1 MAQHRLAK
9 PLEIDISSSA
19 FKENPYPTFAAMHAA
34 GDVIPLKLPIFGGVW
49 MTTTHAATEAM
60 LKDNALFVME
70 GRNAGK
76 SGAAGV
82 PTWWMPKSIKLMT
95 SIMLLKDEPEH
106 RRLRKLVDQA
116 FSRRGITDMRPNIEA
131 IANRLLD
138 RMSAQAEVD
147 LVADYARALP
157 LEVICELLGLPDQDR
172 AAFSEWS
179 ENAVSL
185 NNPAALLRALGGV
198 SKMSN
203 YVRQQVEIVR
213 KEPREGLIGE
223 LVRAQ
228 QDGDKLDVDEL
239 VAMVLLL
246 LIAGFETTTHLI
258 TDSIVAL
265 EANPDQ
271 KEYLLADP
279 AARME
284 RAVEELARH
293 TGSIQATKPRFVAR
307 DTEFFGQKMKRGE
320 VIMAAIAAANMDAKV
335 FVEPDK
341 LDLQRFPN
349 PHLVFATGIH
359 FCLGQQLARV
369 ETQCALSRLYARF
382 PNIEI
387 TPPKTA
393 DYFDRPGMRGLTA
406 LRARPVPG
414 VSRAAA

>member
-1 MAQHRLAK
+1 MAPYRLSR
-9 PLEIDISSSA
+9 PLDIDISSSA

-34 GDVIPLKLPIFGGVW
+34 GDVIPIRLPIFGGVW

-60 LKDNALFVME
+60 LKDSDRFVME

-76 SGAAGV
+76 GGAAGM

-95 SIMLLKDEPEH
+95 NIMLLKDEPEH

-116 FSRRGITDMRPNIEA
+116 FSRRGIADMRPQIEA
-131 IANRLLD
+131 IADRLLD
-138 RMSAQAEVD
+138 AMAGREEVD
-147 LVADYARALP
+147 LLADYARQLP

-179 ENAVSL
+179 ESAVNV
-185 NNPAALLRALGGV
+185 NNPTGLLRALGGV
-198 SKMSN
+198 SKMSG
-203 YVRQQVEIVR
+203 YVREQIEIVR
-213 KEPREGLIGE
+213 KAPREGLIGE

-228 QDGDKLDVDEL
+228 EDGDKLDADEL

-258 TDSIVAL
+258 ADSIVDL
-265 EANPDQ
+265 EACPDQ
-271 KEYLLADP
+271 KAWLLADP
-279 AARME
+279 ATRME

-293 TGSIQATKPRFVAR
+293 TGSVQATKPRFVAR
-307 DTEFFGQKMKRGE
+307 DTDFFGQILKRGE
-320 VIMAAIAAANMDAKV
+320 VIMAAIAAANADPAV
-335 FVEPDK
+335 FAEPDK

-369 ETQCALSRLYARF
+369 ETQCALGRLYARF
-382 PNIEI
+382 PNLEI
-387 TPPKTA
+387 TPPRTA
-393 DYFDRPGMRGLTA
+393 DYFDRPGMRGLHR
-406 LRARPVPG
+406 LKARPDPG
-414 VSRAAA
+414 AKRRAA

>member
-1 MAQHRLAK
+1 MAHHRLAK
-9 PLEIDISSSA
+9 PLEIDVSSSA

-34 GDVIPLKLPIFGGVW
+34 GDVIPIKLPIFGGVW

-76 SGAAGV
+76 SGAAGM
-82 PTWWMPKSIKLMT
+82 PTWWMPRSIKLMT

-116 FSRRGITDMRPNIEA
+116 FSRRGITEMRTNIEA
-131 IANRLLD
+131 IATRLLD
-138 RMSAQAEVD
+138 RMSGRAEVD
-147 LVADYARALP
+147 LLDDYARALP

-172 AAFSEWS
+172 AAFSEWT
-179 ENAVSL
+179 EKAVTVNS
-185 NNPAALLRALGGV
+185 PTGVLRALGGV
-198 SKMSN
+198 SKMSG
-203 YVRQQVEIVR
+203 YVREQVEIVR
-213 KEPREGLIGE
+213 KSPRPGLINE

-258 TDSIVAL
+258 TDSIIAL

-307 DTEFFGQKMKRGE
+307 DVDFFGQHLKRGE

-335 FVEPDK
+335 FAEPEK

-369 ETQCALSRLYARF
+369 ETQSALARLYARF
-382 PNIEI
+382 PNLEI

-393 DYFDRPGMRGLTA
+393 DYFDRPGMRGVTTLK
-406 LRARPVPG
+406 ARLDP
-414 VSRAAA
+414 SAARRAA